1 MDFLKRL
8 FNQTPAPKD
17 EASFAWAK
25 DLDGMDDIAAIEFST
40 EQLSIEA
47 KKDIF
52 QSESIR
58 SNPSK
63 DEEYINAFLAIDE
76 KTHVIVERITTHFIN
91 IEHLSAELEER
102 IANVTF
108 LYHRQ
113 IYLIYN
119 KLVENLTPFESETLV
134 LMILRAINNA
144 TQMIKWRFYNY
155 QSAPANVWIQLSKL
169 YLIAEKQLLLEN
181 PATSYVHQ
189 EQSTIS
195 SAYIN
200 ACMLGTLE
208 SLSFH
213 RKQID
218 LVSKM
223 LTFWTPKILI
233 QNTYIENKH
242 LFYIDTLTDAAAK
255 RIRNFTP
262 SPNYRYWCFDNVNL
276 KVELCL
282 SLIESNIEP
291 KQQELHDL
299 INNKYA
305 LETLETLK
313 AEWSSVEY
321 KRQRR
326 AIERVKTSK
335 YANATYGFD
344 HTTTHVNQL
353 ENMRMLRLGKTYQGN
368 KSLDERL
375 ASHSLVKDQTGPNV
389 IYIDLGS
396 QQSKIIDES
405 PVGIGMYSQKLAS
418 EVSLGMLMGITTSDQ
433 KHSVKIGVIRSI
445 KPIVGNELH
454 LGIELLSSMAEVAE
468 VVNTTMLS
476 SKAKI
481 KSDTNSVNTPIV
493 SRKEFNEPVTFNSA
507 DTDLSFTCLHLP
519 KEFSVAKQ
527 ASLIVPRLH
536 YNKND
541 TYKVRV
547 SGAVTHVK
555 FTETLEYHEN
565 WLRVLFTEVPDK
577 TTKA

>member
-468 VVNTTMLS
+468 VVNATMLS

-481 KSDTNSVNTPIV
+481 KSDTNAVNAPIV
-493 SRKEFNEPVTFNSA
+493 SRKEFNEPVTFNNA
-507 DTDLSFTCLHLP
+507 DTNLSFTCLHLP

-547 SGAVTHVK
+547 SGAVTYVK

-577 TTKA
+577 PTKA

>member
-17 EASFAWAK
+17 KASFAWAK

-344 HTTTHVNQL
+344 HTTTHVTQL
-353 ENMRMLRLGKTYQGN
+353 ENMRILRLGKTYQGN

-493 SRKEFNEPVTFNSA
+493 SRKEFNDPVTFNSA
-507 DTDLSFTCLHLP
+507 DTNLSFTCLHQP
-519 KEFSVAKQ
+519 KEFSVSKQ